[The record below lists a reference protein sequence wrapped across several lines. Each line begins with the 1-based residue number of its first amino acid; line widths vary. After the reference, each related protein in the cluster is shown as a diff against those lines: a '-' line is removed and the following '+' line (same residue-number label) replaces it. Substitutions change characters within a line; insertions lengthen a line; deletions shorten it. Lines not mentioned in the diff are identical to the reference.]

1 MTAFFKTIKIFLSNK
16 KKLGILLVLGSLA
29 TCIPLIYFRQSPNT
43 FFVSHPRL
51 TQIPEEIKGSVITL
65 RTMKEAY
72 FVDYHNMFS
81 LEVRRNLEYPEEIT
95 LDFTISQL
103 RAEMK
108 AHQERRML
116 LYCIFDNTE
125 NKLIGSLEIREKND
139 RDPGQL
145 GCWIN
150 ENYWGK
156 GRFQEALDLITKT
169 YFALTNAPD
178 YIAHVRLW
186 NKRSY
191 NALKKYGL
199 KDAGYYYERGE
210 PTRYLL
216 ELKRP
221 W

>member
-1 MTAFFKTIKIFLSNK
+1 MTAFFKNIKNLNK
-16 KKLGILLVLGSLA
+16 KKLAIFLVLGCLA
-29 TCIPLIYFRQSPNT
+29 SCIPLVYFSQNLTT

-51 TQIPEEIKGSVITL
+51 TQVPEEIKGSIITL
-65 RTMKEAY
+65 RTMKESY

-81 LEVRRNLEYPEEIT
+81 LDVRRNLEYPEEIS
-95 LDFTISQL
+95 LDFTVSQL

-116 LYCIFDNTE
+116 LYCIFDNAE
-125 NKLIGSLEIREKND
+125 NKLIGALEIREKND

-150 ENYWGK
+150 EKYWGK
-156 GRFQEALDLITKT
+156 GRFQEALDLISKT

-199 KDAGYYYERGE
+199 KDTGFYYEHGE
-210 PTRYLL
+210 PTRYILK
-216 ELKRP
+216 LKRP